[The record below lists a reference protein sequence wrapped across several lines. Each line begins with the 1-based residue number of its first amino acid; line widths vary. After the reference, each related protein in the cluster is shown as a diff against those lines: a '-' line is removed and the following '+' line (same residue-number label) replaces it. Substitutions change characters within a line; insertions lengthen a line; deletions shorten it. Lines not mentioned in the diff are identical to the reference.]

1 MLGCFERVLFPAVSR
16 GAARSGAAG
25 AYAILRRRDSR
36 RVLAAKLATLADLDL
51 DFLVVVNP
59 GCQRQLM
66 TAVRR
71 ARLRTK
77 VVHLAE
83 FVASAQAD
91 HR

>member
-1 MLGCFERVLFPAVSR
+1 MSGPHVTDAPAMAAELG
-16 GAARSGAAG
+16 
-25 AYAILRRRDSR
+25 LRRRESR
-36 RVLAAKLATLADLDL
+36 RVPAAKLAVLADLDL

-66 TAVRR
+66 TAIRR